1 MISSSTSARRGFT
14 LIELLVVIAII
25 GILSAVVLAS
35 LNSARTKGVDAAVK
49 SNIATIQTQAELYYD
64 DNGAYAPTTAHALGA
79 CNVAATGNL
88 FENATIRSAIQ
99 NSNSTL
105 ASTTAV
111 RCYASTGTNSAYMVY
126 SSLKTGGFYC
136 VDSTGNA
143 TTTNAVGATTC
154 LP

>member
-1 MISSSTSARRGFT
+1 MNLAHTRGHRGFT

-64 DNGAYAPTTAHALGA
+64 DNGNYAGTAHALGA
-79 CNVAATGNL
+79 CNMSATGNM
-88 FENATIRSAIQ
+88 FANATIKSAIT
-99 NSNSTL
+99 NTNSTL

-111 RCYASTGTNSAYMVY
+111 RCYASTGANSAYMVY
-126 SSLKTGGFYC
+126 SSLKQGGFYC
-136 VDSTGNA
+136 IDSTGNA
-143 TTTNAVGATTC
+143 TTTATVGATTC
-154 LP
+154 I